1 MDGYGTQE
9 NISSLSKDISDTAI
23 RGNSI
28 YSLINL
34 DSPRSSRPDEVKPS
48 WWSWDDASKKAF
60 RAELKSETSKIG
72 GDFATVENL
81 E

>member
-1 MDGYGTQE
+1 MSNKFTILDNG
-9 NISSLSKDISDTAI
+9 LSINKI
-23 RGNSI
+23 RGDSI

-60 RAELKSETSKIG
+60 RA
-72 GDFATVENL
+72 
-81 E
+81 